1 MSEFK
6 ETAIISLDILYERE
20 MFADIVVFMKYVD
33 KQSHKS

>member
-20 MFADIVVFMKYVD
+20 MFADIGKCVYEIC
-33 KQSHKS
+33 